1 LFVLFLLILVR
12 RILRKIVAAYVPF
25 FFFFFFLPFFC
36 ETVPIGSTKVLR
48 DEHKCTAAGSGEIKQ
63 RPNEDTEKNEHPR
76 LLQIGRKD
84 TRKDDQRLKQVT
96 RCNLGYGEL
105 RTLNVF

>member
-1 LFVLFLLILVR
+1 LFVLILLILVQ

-25 FFFFFFLPFFC
+25 FAFFC
-36 ETVPIGSTKVLR
+36 EMLPIGSAKVLR

-63 RPNEDTEKNEHPR
+63 RPNEDKIRNKDTEKNEDPR

-84 TRKDDQRLKQVT
+84 TQKDDQ
-96 RCNLGYGEL
+96 
-105 RTLNVF
+105 